1 MRVDTTTS
9 PVLNN
14 NAAANAA
21 GTGRYTVERGDTVS
35 AIAARYGVSQDAL
48 LAANPDI
55 RNADLIFVGDKLNI
69 PTAGRDVTVRPGDT
83 LSGIAAR
90 NGTTVQALVQAN
102 NIDNPNLIFPGD
114 RLRISSASSSASP
127 PSSAGPSTA
136 ESKTTTP
143 GAADAA
149 GAQVTPGQLPNTAG
163 LSESQKH
170 DLYANYINQFGNATA
185 KADLQ
190 NGKKVALSLRVDTNT
205 NANQGLGRYDDRM
218 VLVWQD
224 KSGVKHAREFNA
236 NTEPSGWYEPGGQYS
251 RKPVGADFNG
261 DGRGDQGRLAD
272 GSYRYTVGTFLGARA
287 LMSGNDQVT
296 ERDTNHNGKFDDGV
310 TSARGDYGMHTH
322 IGNSNRTGSAGC
334 LTLPPSEHARF
345 FDTLGSQNSLS
356 SVVVNTSRL
365 APASAPTGSPKGSP
379 TEPAGS
385 PATTGPNGLPRNSD
399 PNTRALTDADWQ
411 RAATALGVDVAAIK
425 AVAQVEAAGSG
436 FLADGRP
443 KILFEA
449 HIFSDKTNGQFDRSN
464 PNISSPRWNRELYA
478 GGAGEYPRLQQAM
491 NLDRNAALQS
501 ASWGKFQIMGFN
513 HKAAGY
519 NSVEA
524 FVQDMY
530 KSEGKQ
536 LDAFVNFIK
545 ADPAMHSALKRLD
558 WAGFAE
564 RYNGPGYA
572 ANNYDTKMRDA
583 YNRLN

>member
-1 MRVDTTTS
+1 MRIDTGS
-9 PVLNN
+9 AVLNN
-14 NAAANAA
+14 TPPPA
-21 GTGRYTVERGDTVS
+21 GSSGGSYSVKRGDTVS
-35 AIAARYGVSQDAL
+35 AIADRFGVSQQAV
-48 LAANPDI
+48 LAANPQINDP
-55 RNADLIFVGDKLNI
+55 DVIFVGDKLNI
-69 PTAGRDVTVRPGDT
+69 PGASREVIVRPGDT
-83 LSGIAAR
+83 LSAIAAR
-90 NGTTVQALVQAN
+90 NNTTVQALVQAN

-114 RLRISSASSSASP
+114 RLRIPGTSSASP
-127 PSSAGPSTA
+127 PSPTGPSTG
-136 ESKTTTP
+136 SNTTQP
-143 GAADAA
+143 GAA
-149 GAQVTPGQLPNTAG
+149 GAQITPGKLPNTAG
-163 LSESQKH
+163 MSESHKH

-185 KADLQ
+185 KTDLQ

-205 NANQGLGRYDDRM
+205 NANQGKGLYDDRM

-224 KSGVKHAREFNA
+224 KSGVKHAQEFNA
-236 NTEPSGWYEPGGQYS
+236 NTEPSGWYEPGGQHARDS
-251 RKPVGADFNG
+251 VGADFNG

-272 GSYRYTVGTFLGARA
+272 GSYRYTVGNFLGARA

-296 ERDTNHNGKFDDGV
+296 QRDTNHNGKFDDGV
-310 TSARGDYGMHTH
+310 TSPRSDYGMHVH
-322 IGNSNRTGSAGC
+322 IGNTDRTGSAGC
-334 LTLPPSEHARF
+334 LTLPPSEHAEF
-345 FDTLGSQNSLS
+345 FDTLGNQNSLS
-356 SVVVNTSRL
+356 NVVVNTSGL
-365 APASAPTGSPKGSP
+365 AASSSSPGAPS
-379 TEPAGS
+379 A
-385 PATTGPNGLPRNSD
+385 TGPNGLPGNSD
-399 PNTRALTDADWQ
+399 PNTRALTEADWQ
-411 RAATALGVDVAAIK
+411 RAATALGVEVAAIK

-464 PNISSPRWNRELYA
+464 PGISSPRWNRELYS
-478 GGAGEYPRLQQAM
+478 GGAAEYPRLQQAM

-530 KSEGKQ
+530 TSEGKQ

-583 YNRLN
+583 YNQLK